1 MKIASIDIGTNTC
14 NLLVAEYF
22 EQQNLSFL
30 HKEKRAIT
38 LINNKD
44 YTNQNVSKES
54 VNKLIKVVNDYK
66 GTVDNFGAKKLI
78 VTATSG
84 IRSANNKQ
92 HILSQVH
99 RSTGIDIDVI
109 DGNREAEL
117 VFSGVRNAIRL
128 DNIPVL
134 IIDIGGGSIEFVIAN
149 KSEIIWKSSYQIGVA
164 RLLNKHHFSDPLSS
178 EDIETIYSILDE
190 TLSDL
195 LDFCKTYKI
204 NRLVGSSGSY
214 ETFADLIKY
223 EFNDDRVSTHHSYNI
238 LDMAKFSSIH
248 KKLITL
254 DIEQRKIML
263 GMEPIRV
270 KMIPIASVITKYL
283 IEKLDIKII
292 TQSNYSIKEG
302 LIFDYIRNNV

>member
-14 NLLVAEYF
+14 NLLVAEYS
-22 EQQNLSFL
+22 EQQKISFL

-44 YTNQNVSKES
+44 YTNQNVSEES

-66 GTVDNFGAKKLI
+66 GTVDKLGAKKLV

-92 HILSQVH
+92 HILSEIYKG
-99 RSTGIDIDVI
+99 TGINIEVI

-149 KSEIIWKSSYQIGVA
+149 QSEIIWKSSYQIGVA
-164 RLLNKHHFSDPLSS
+164 RLLNIHLFSDPLLSK
-178 EDIETIYSILDE
+178 DTETIYSILDK
-190 TLSDL
+190 TLFEL

-204 NRLVGSSGSY
+204 NRLVG
-214 ETFADLIKY
+214 
-223 EFNDDRVSTHHSYNI
+223 
-238 LDMAKFSSIH
+238 
-248 KKLITL
+248 
-254 DIEQRKIML
+254 
-263 GMEPIRV
+263 
-270 KMIPIASVITKYL
+270 
-283 IEKLDIKII
+283 
-292 TQSNYSIKEG
+292 
-302 LIFDYIRNNV
+302 